1 MLVANMLVKYVSC
14 LLNYGQFVTIYQDLK
29 FHLIPFLNV
38 FKIIIVKI
46 KILNYN
52 DFITIPQFIRRTLE
66 LFVRNF

>member
-46 KILNYN
+46 KRLNYN
-52 DFITIPQFIRRTLE
+52 DFITIPQFIRRALE
-66 LFVRNF
+66 